1 MKIDIEGNSVYV
13 DGYLNSTIN
22 EFKKRNAKDWDTWL
36 IISGDEGDGKS
47 VMGKQLCKIFAG
59 SKFTL
64 EDIVF
69 TPTQFTKR
77 VLEAEKGSAIMYD
90 EAISGLSARR
100 AMSGINTALISMAAQ
115 CRKKNLFVLILLPS
129 FFDLDKNIAIHRT
142 RGLIHV
148 LADVTKRGFFRY
160 YTKNQKKK
168 LYVLGK
174 KFYNMN
180 AIGKSY
186 FRGRFT
192 SWDLINVKD
201 YEAKKDNAINS
212 QNSSTAN
219 SAAEKYCGQ
228 RNALF
233 FVFKKIGYNA
243 AQIVNLLESY
253 TYTKIGERTVQTS
266 IKNVELE
273 LKTINM
279 GNMPRI

>member
-1 MKIDIEGNSVYV
+1 
-13 DGYLNSTIN
+13 
-22 EFKKRNAKDWDTWL
+22 
-36 IISGDEGDGKS
+36 
-47 VMGKQLCKIFAG
+47 
-59 SKFTL
+59 
-64 EDIVF
+64 
-69 TPTQFTKR
+69 
-77 VLEAEKGSAIMYD
+77 
-90 EAISGLSARR
+90 
-100 AMSGINTALISMAAQ
+100 MSGINTALISMAAQ